1 MSRAPLLQA
10 LAALAEAPDAASAAL
25 ADALEFDAAPSAA
38 EHTDLFVLQLHPYA
52 SVHLGPEGMLGG
64 DARDRVAGFLR
75 TLEVVP
81 PPEPDRLSV
90 LLGAYA
96 ELVVL
101 DEAGA
106 TRADHAR
113 RVLLHEHIGSWV
125 GRLLARAVELGSAT
139 HRRWAELTIA
149 TLADELAGLGDPPML
164 PAALRE
170 AAPLEDPRASDTASF
185 VPALLAPSRSGI
197 IIARAD
203 LARAAGELGL
213 GARVGERAYALRA
226 LLAQDATATLAW
238 LASEADRQRGGLGAV
253 RATGGRLVH
262 DWWDA
267 RLAATARLL
276 AELAAD
282 GADADAPARWVGP
295 PRDEERE

>member
-1 MSRAPLLQA
+1 VSRAPLLRA
-10 LAALAEAPDAASAAL
+10 LAALSEAPGATSGAL
-25 ADALEFDAAPSAA
+25 AQALELDAAPTAA

-81 PPEPDRLSV
+81 PPEPDRLAV
-90 LLGAYA
+90 LLTAYA
-96 ELVVL
+96 ELVAL

-139 HRRWAELTIA
+139 HRRWAQLTIA
-149 TLADELAGLGDPPML
+149 TLADELAALGEPPVL

-170 AAPLEDPRASDTASF
+170 ASALDDPRTGDTVSF
-185 VPALLAPSRSGI
+185 VPALLAPSRSGLVL
-197 IIARAD
+197 ARAD
-203 LARAAGELGL
+203 LARAAGEMGL

-238 LASEADRQRGGLGAV
+238 LASEAERQRGDLGAV
-253 RATGGRLVH
+253 RATGGPLVH

-267 RLAATARLL
+267 RLTASARLL
-276 AELAAD
+276 AGLAED
-282 GADADAPARWVGP
+282 GTAADAPAGWVGTAG
-295 PRDEERE
+295 DEERE